1 MSNIY
6 PIHVISDP
14 MLPLNVSQGADAGG
28 VFFFLHCVFGRAAQT
43 VQKFT
48 STQKKVPIAE
58 AAKDF
63 EVPFLIHGK
72 RTTCFNLSF

>member
-28 VFFFLHCVFGRAAQT
+28 VFFYCDFGRAAQT

-48 STQKKVPIAE
+48 SMLKKVPIAE

>member
-28 VFFFLHCVFGRAAQT
+28 FFFLHCVFGRAAQT

-63 EVPFLIHGK
+63 EVPFLIHGEK
-72 RTTCFNLSF
+72 DNLF

>member
-14 MLPLNVSQGADAGG
+14 MLLLSVSQGADAGG
-28 VFFFLHCVFGRAAQT
+28 FVFFHCVFSRAAQT

-48 STQKKVPIAE
+48 SMQKKSP
-58 AAKDF
+58 
-63 EVPFLIHGK
+63 
-72 RTTCFNLSF
+72 NS

>member
-28 VFFFLHCVFGRAAQT
+28 VFFSSL
-43 VQKFT
+43 
-48 STQKKVPIAE
+48 
-58 AAKDF
+58 
-63 EVPFLIHGK
+63 
-72 RTTCFNLSF
+72 CFW

>member
-28 VFFFLHCVFGRAAQT
+28 FFFSFIVFLVGLHKLFKNSQARR
-43 VQKFT
+43 
-48 STQKKVPIAE
+48 KK
-58 AAKDF
+58 
-63 EVPFLIHGK
+63 
-72 RTTCFNLSF
+72 SQ

>member
-1 MSNIY
+1 M
-6 PIHVISDP
+6 
-14 MLPLNVSQGADAGG
+14 G
-28 VFFFLHCVFGRAAQT
+28 FFFHCVFSRAAQT

-63 EVPFLIHGK
+63 EILFLIHGK
-72 RTTCFNLSF
+72 GTTCFNLSFEKYV

>member
-28 VFFFLHCVFGRAAQT
+28 GFFFHCVFGRAAQT
-43 VQKFT
+43 VQIHKH
-48 STQKKVPIAE
+48 AE
-58 AAKDF
+58 KS
-63 EVPFLIHGK
+63 P
-72 RTTCFNLSF
+72 NS

>member
-6 PIHVISDP
+6 LIHVISDP

-28 VFFFLHCVFGRAAQT
+28 VFFFHCAFGRAAQT

-48 STQKKVPIAE
+48 STQKKSP
-58 AAKDF
+58 
-63 EVPFLIHGK
+63 
-72 RTTCFNLSF
+72 NS